1 MENQKLKKYSVSYRT
16 YYYNTNDRIRYEDND
31 EIWYG
36 ESELEVCR
44 AIKDSVKNF
53 KRITGIREIINN

>member
-1 MENQKLKKYSVSYRT
+1 MANQKLKKYSVSYKT
-16 YYYNTNDRIRYEDND
+16 YYYNTNERLRYEEKD

-44 AIKDSVKNF
+44 AIKDSVENF
-53 KRITGIREIINN
+53 KRITGIIEIK